1 MRSLCQ
7 AHLHHLHMQVFY
19 TIKKLIVW
27 PVRMRGKAECLLSM
41 GDLVFSLSLNA
52 EILWIYWYVKLWWPS
67 YIFSTDKDL
76 NTYIYIKTALSANF
90 IRGLLLMVL
99 FWCQHTCI
107 LHNLPPTTQIPK
119 PFNISFT
126 LHCILYKFLT
136 HPPLISLH
144 SKTSSALIMISY
156 PIFIDLVFYTHLWTY
171 SQSRLV
177 D

>member
-76 NTYIYIKTALSANF
+76 NTYIYKNCTISKFHQGFAVNGIILNVHVFYIICHLQLKYPNLSTF
-90 IRGLLLMVL
+90 LLLYIAY
-99 FWCQHTCI
+99 FI
-107 LHNLPPTTQIPK
+107 NFLHP
-119 PFNISFT
+119 
-126 LHCILYKFLT
+126 
-136 HPPLISLH
+136 PPLISLH
-144 SKTSSALIMISY
+144 LKTSSALIMISY

>member
-27 PVRMRGKAECLLSM
+27 PVRMREKAECLLSM

-76 NTYIYIKTALSANF
+76 NTYIYKNCTISKFHQGFAVNG
-90 IRGLLLMVL
+90 IL
-99 FWCQHTCI
+99 FWCQRTCI

-126 LHCILYKFLT
+126 LHCILHKFLT
-136 HPPLISLH
+136 PPPL
-144 SKTSSALIMISY
+144 
-156 PIFIDLVFYTHLWTY
+156 
-171 SQSRLV
+171 
-177 D
+177 

>member
-90 IRGLLLMVL
+90 IRGLLLVVL
-99 FWCQHTCI
+99 FWCQRTCI

-136 HPPLISLH
+136 PPPLNFSSFKNLISINHDFLSH
-144 SKTSSALIMISY
+144 LCW
-156 PIFIDLVFYTHLWTY
+156 PCVLPHLWTN